1 MQGEGQACLTWLWQV
16 DKAKIAEDRRRRKEA
31 EDSRQI
37 ELKAAR
43 DNYRMFVVATL
54 DAFMSDDRDVH
65 EFPPTDNVH
74 RLIVQDEAESRG
86 MPSISQGT
94 EGVDRRCFV
103 FRSEKAPNER
113 ELR

>member
-1 MQGEGQACLTWLWQV
+1 V

-65 EFPPTDNVH
+65 EFQPTDNVH

-103 FRSEKAPNER
+103 FRAEKAPNER